1 MEYRPNFTRGG
12 NVLGEEENFAAPE
25 AVSGQCRDA
34 DGGGL
39 FHGPPT
45 LQHEWRWRILRGS
58 RGCLHK
64 AGPYWGGKNNLNFNQ
79 SYLFV
84 FVQRN
89 KKKNDWKLGM
99 SFKHTSGHGFYGV
112 QKHGLFQCLSG
123 MECSYLFLTVS
134 CLSLVFDQSGG
145 STVSCHGYSP
155 FCDSVLVCLYS
166 SLIFLIWCCS
176 IYFHLI
182 VAF

>member
-89 KKKNDWKLGM
+89 KKKTIENWECHLNIQVGM
-99 SFKHTSGHGFYGV
+99 DFMGCKNMGYFNVCQAWSAATYSS
-112 QKHGLFQCLSG
+112 LF
-123 MECSYLFLTVS
+123 
-134 CLSLVFDQSGG
+134 
-145 STVSCHGYSP
+145 
-155 FCDSVLVCLYS
+155 LVCL
-166 SLIFLIWCCS
+166 
-176 IYFHLI
+176 
-182 VAF
+182 